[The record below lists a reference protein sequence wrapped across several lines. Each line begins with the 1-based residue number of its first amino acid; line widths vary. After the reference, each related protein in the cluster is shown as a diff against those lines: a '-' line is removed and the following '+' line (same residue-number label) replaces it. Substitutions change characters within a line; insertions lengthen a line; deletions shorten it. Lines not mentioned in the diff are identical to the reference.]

1 MANKIYDFLPGHLKN
16 SELET
21 IFETTLERVFSQG
34 DMEKVKAYVGRKEKG
49 INAEHDIYLSFPPH
63 AFTRE
68 NYGLEPVYSSDE
80 QKVFYEDLLNA
91 LFNKGALTNDHRRLF
106 DTEKKTVNIPID
118 LDKFVN
124 WSMYYWVKPGF
135 VNDGSLTQNNNKHY
149 VTIDRPGSSWFSV
162 VNSWYHY
169 DDIRDKITDDN
180 YTLIEQAKRPIIEF
194 DNKIELADSMLNISE
209 WEFPK
214 FKMYDQSGT
223 YITDAKIFSYTV
235 GDSELYQADQELGFI
250 PVVNSGDYT
259 SEFLFETDVTDN
271 SQFHYVE
278 HIKNLN
284 TPFSSIGLVND
295 VSNFAGVAAVFVDNG
310 TDTYELVENT
320 NYTIVGNKITIV
332 PDSNGLVLQD
342 GYIVNDTVNEILTVA
357 SGQTLDVKVVFAPN
371 NTTTHNDMYI
381 KSNFDYRNYR
391 KEFGRDAKRV
401 LTLSQTPKNAE
412 AVDVYIDGIKQINN
426 YTVTGNDI
434 TFNVNADPVGFVH
447 VDVCTNNPVTTD
459 GDTGFQRLHHS
470 LEYNVD
476 NKSYLNSQI
485 PYSTWYEHF
494 VRIIETTPGLSGEP
508 NGVNNYRKLGN
519 NILKTRHN
527 DQGSVMVVNSID
539 VRDAYF
545 SLSRDDY
552 DPIKSFEFLS
562 TSYQGY
568 KNKLIT
574 TVREIL
580 SDAGGES
587 KSNIE
592 ILEEAIN
599 TIGLSKRQ
607 SISIF
612 DNLLKINYGEV
623 HSNYATTTLDIVL
636 GTKDQFIPTELGQV
650 IDDKTLTVIK
660 NDEVLR
666 LGPDYTI
673 LDSGDIIK
681 FEEDLLSTD
690 TIALRKFDSVK
701 EAYIPPSSTFLKI
714 NPAFIPGRVQDGN
727 YQNSVEFIQGHD
739 GSITPK
745 FNDRTDDVLL
755 MFETLIWNSLED
767 NTART
772 NVDRFN
778 YGPYRRSSSEWELYE
793 KNYTMYPFFKKWM
806 IRNNIDNLHN
816 TDFDPNDW
824 KTWNYRT
831 IDADSPGHWRGIY
844 QYAYNTDNPLFE
856 PWKAVGLSQEPG
868 DFRLKYGID
877 TNTIHFWTT
886 LFADYNITNLPIPVD
901 SNGVLKEPN
910 ELFFNSSITNSEI
923 VLMDEDWEF
932 GDGSPTEMAW
942 RRSSE
947 YPFIE
952 FILMMLTKPFKVFYD
967 YKTQVAEGVTIYNK
981 KEGFNTTNILQ
992 KKKNYDFKLGSKLGG
1007 FVNNFRLLA
1016 ENTSL
1021 NNSRYTDIPK
1031 DNFELMIHSGE
1042 PNRSE
1047 FFSALIIEKVSLDS
1061 SYPVYSLAD
1070 TTGYYAGDIVLNSS
1084 DGKYYRRKETGQSQ
1098 AEQSGSITFDYSSWT
1113 MISQPKTR
1121 KYGYRIQGYDD
1132 INPTFFA
1139 MEWDKVSGEKAFS
1152 TKGDRENLNE
1162 WQQGAFYRKDS
1173 YMKYD
1178 GQPYLCLRE
1187 HTSSSLLDD
1196 NIEDWKKLA
1205 EWPRTNKVTVH
1216 GYKEFK
1222 ADQVKNYNYG
1232 QVLESLDEVAHLML
1246 GYQKYLEYIG
1256 WGFTDIDE
1264 QGQTVD
1270 FEQLLYKFLEWSSE
1284 DHGPGEFITLSP
1296 MLVTGSF
1303 TAPYGVAS
1311 VRRETFKNFYRVV
1324 DASGRLVP
1332 DNQIKFSTDG
1342 KTINF
1347 RANIPVYGMKIDIQD
1362 VEHAFVVD
1370 RVDSFGD
1377 VIYDP
1382 FLHDRNLRMQI
1393 DCNKSKNWDGTLTVD
1408 GYLPYGDELIPN
1420 FETLTSDSKYFRDT
1434 LVDQNLE
1441 IINRLKESQL
1451 GYTKK
1456 DYLRNH
1462 GVERESQLEF
1472 YKGFLSH
1479 KGTNSAVNRIINNN
1493 GNFKDIGHEHIW
1505 AFKLSDYGKLNN
1517 GFVETKTI
1525 NTIDMVSDPHKIQYD
1540 NIENSFVLREKPK
1553 GYPLKTTGYVDG
1565 KDVVYTV
1572 KTEYDLE
1579 NINANELNEGDTA
1592 WVQFDPAREWDVR
1605 RLSEVAEI
1613 GYVGETS
1620 DNQLYV
1626 GLTNQITTID
1636 SVYLKI
1642 KNSDIDPEISDYYFL
1657 VDNGTRDVDGVT
1669 VYEYLV
1675 FERNYEPLI
1684 VEIDNSS
1691 SNSLFVPTGT
1701 NSGVEAI
1708 GSVSYPV
1715 FNSGDELVIDGVSH
1729 VYTPGSGGGTGGLI
1743 LGGTTATVDPVV
1755 GEGEQGRIVV
1765 YDSNGFIANTNT
1777 VITFDGTSA
1786 LGTLGVTSTNG
1797 DEFTING
1804 ESVTVEYSST
1814 QNIEAITD
1822 STLTDTIPTGGTL
1835 VFNST
1840 GETQSS
1846 VTIQDIQHVGSISN
1860 PELTSTSS
1868 LKVNGNIITFTVAA
1882 PVTGSNT
1889 VENFTGESTPVSSVT
1904 LSSSMTNFLPG
1915 TITVDNGD
1923 GATTLTTSDYS
1934 YDASTKVITFNSAI
1948 VDGADANGLADIS
1961 VEKVAQPV
1969 ITPMTTTEIVNT
1981 INSSAVPITA
1991 SLDASNQLV
2000 IDSSESYLNLSGPV
2014 LVDLGLITSGS
2025 SLIES
2030 KLNLLAHDIDA
2041 ISYLTA
2047 FINSNSQL
2055 EIETAKDDLTIG
2067 GTVRAVMGLLT
2078 TYDATT
2084 DPTAGSIVAQIN
2096 ARGIVGVTALKI
2108 GSNIKIVSN
2117 TNNLDIVEITAGAL
2131 FRLGFATNPVD
2142 VDSATTIRDNIN
2154 EALVNLSGT
2163 NATLNANRQ
2172 IVITSDQASIVIE
2185 NLSGNPW
2192 NDIGIGIG
2200 TYNTSTSTQLASAN
2214 DFKDQINQANDKV
2227 LVSVSSDGRLVFTN
2241 TSVSM
2246 SFSGTSQSLLDKIG
2260 LFREYTSVTSNNN
2273 FKAMRWKSVRYSQF
2287 YLFDTFDSFY
2297 SDLGLNAEAL
2307 IWADDY
2313 SGLGW
2318 SVLHRDITGTLTV
2331 RNRQANTVEVDYIN
2345 RVIIKDNENFFNY
2358 QLFDPI
2364 NLKLPGEIIKNLDY
2378 ITWEDPAGYDKDTSK
2393 ELWLDQYLGETWW
2406 DTSLARYYRY
2416 NDYGDSNGR
2425 IVENFITKYWGKLVP
2440 GSEINVKKWTKS
2452 QTLPEGV
2459 ETYTTKIYFDTE
2471 KNRSITEY
2479 FYWSEEGSEPEFG
2492 KTLSIEETKMLLE
2505 SGNIKNKFI
2514 PIDIDKIIINNNA
2527 YVFDG
2532 DTIDVSVEYN
2542 TQEDTDKK
2550 HTDWKLLQEYTTQR
2564 PDDELIKPLIDSLA
2578 GVEYTDYISLAVDQ
2592 SMLGDNVHIK
2602 INIPFFNNATYGD
2615 VTHNDTVVTVNNH
2628 IVDAQKLTF
2637 ESNQV
2642 RISKPFD
2649 IVVGD
2654 IVRVYRMKDYENNWF
2669 ADLQSARENFA
2680 SSVNAHFSKR
2690 HLVAK
2695 YPEYK
2700 EFIQAGNLSLEL
2712 EDWYL
2717 TDEYKTIERFS
2728 YLSKTRV
2735 FDMLKLYNDEGV
2747 KSFKLQLPTHDE
2759 YYFEHEGTL
2768 RLVNSS
2774 NSALNVSFT
2783 DIAFPDNSTV
2793 NKKYY
2798 ENAIGVQIHELFH
2811 LMLDYTEDKEINRIF
2826 FDMINYMYTEKTY
2839 PDWIFKTSYIDV
2851 NLFNRNLRKYA
2862 IYQRDSYDDVIEY
2875 ITEAKPYHTKI
2886 REVVR
2891 YYGKEEIANTRVGI
2905 AENMNLTL
2913 DFGNHLR
2920 YADDVLDG
2928 GDHNSDIDPNTHT
2941 DLEEGTYEAGRLLR
2955 TRYTRS
2961 DGKSEN
2967 SFDTGLVNADFRE
2980 SSIVFVDQINPNKKF
2995 FYVYDIYGRMWEFKV
3010 TGTDTVHSFN
3020 NNILTVNT
3028 GTTNSDLYNE
3038 HASKENE
3045 EIIAVRTK
3053 PKTYSITGITTDS
3066 TIDNPV
3072 VITMNGHDLND
3083 GDGVSITGVKG
3094 TTELNLNTYYV
3105 EKVDNNNIRLYV
3117 DSLLKYPINGA
3128 EFTAYTSDGTVK
3140 LIDRLEF
3147 MLYNSV
3153 DTQNL
3158 TISKRKLLSG
3168 LGYKFNTDD
3177 EIFVLSGNLVHIDK
3191 SDGRDYTQQGYSTYG
3206 YSAP

>member
-21 IFETTLERVFSQG
+21 IFETTLERVFSKG
-34 DMEKVKAYVGRKEKG
+34 DMEKVRAYVGRKEKG
-49 INAEHDIYLSFPPH
+49 INSEQDIYLSYPPH

-80 QKVFYEDLLNA
+80 QKVFYEDLLNS

-106 DTEKKTVNIPID
+106 DTEKKTINIPID

-135 VNDGSLTQNNNKHY
+135 VTDNSLTQSNFKHY
-149 VTIDRPGSSWFSV
+149 VTVGRPGSSWFSV

-194 DNKIELADSMLNISE
+194 DNKIELADSMSSISS

-235 GDSELYQADQELGFI
+235 GDSELYQTDQELGFI
-250 PVVNSGDYT
+250 PVVKSGDYT
-259 SEFLFETDVTDN
+259 SEYCFETDVPDD

-284 TPFSSIGLVND
+284 TPLSSINLVND
-295 VSNFAGVAAVFVDNG
+295 MSNFQGPAAVFIDNG
-310 TDTYELVENT
+310 TGLYQLVKDT
-320 NYTIVGNKITIV
+320 NYTITGNALTII

-342 GYIVNDTVNEILTVA
+342 GYIVNSDDNVTLDVPT
-357 SGQTLDVKVVFAPN
+357 GQTLDIKVVLAPN

-381 KSNFDYRNYR
+381 KSDFDYRNYR
-391 KEFGRDAKRV
+391 KEFGRNATRV
-401 LTLSQTPKNAE
+401 LTLSQTPKNSN

-426 YTVTGNDI
+426 YTVSGNDI

-447 VDVCTNNPVTTD
+447 VDICTNGPVTTD

-476 NKSYLNSQI
+476 NKTYLNTQI

-494 VRIIETTPGLSGEP
+494 LRIIETTPGLSGEP
-508 NGVNNYRKLGN
+508 NGVNNYRELGN
-519 NILKTRHN
+519 NTLKTRHN
-527 DQGSVMVVNSID
+527 NQGSVMVVNSVD

-562 TSYQGY
+562 TAYQGY
-568 KNKLIT
+568 KNKFIT
-574 TVREIL
+574 TVRDIL
-580 SDAGGES
+580 SDPGGDS
-587 KSNIE
+587 KTSLE
-592 ILEEAIN
+592 ILEEAIAN
-599 TIGLSKRQ
+599 IGLSKRQ

-612 DNLLKINYGEV
+612 DNLLKINYGEIF
-623 HSNYATTTLDIVL
+623 SNYSTASLDIVL
-636 GTKDQFIPTELGQV
+636 GTKEQFIPTDLGQ
-650 IDDKTLTVIK
+650 ILNDKELTVIK
-660 NDEVLR
+660 NDVVLK
-666 LGPDYTI
+666 LGVDYTI
-673 LDSGDIIK
+673 STSGEQINFID
-681 FEEDLLSTD
+681 DLVSTD
-690 TIALRKFDSVK
+690 TISLRKYDSVD

-714 NPAFIPGRVQDGN
+714 NPAFIPGVVLDGSYTN
-727 YQNSVEFIQGHD
+727 AVEFIQGHD

-745 FNDRTDDVLL
+745 FGDRTDDILL
-755 MFETLIWNSLED
+755 MFETLIWNSLDD
-767 NTART
+767 NITRT

-778 YGPYRRSSSEWELYE
+778 YGPYSRSSADWELYE

-806 IRNNIDNLHN
+806 IRNNIDNLYN
-816 TDFDPNDW
+816 TDYDPNDW

-844 QYAYNTDNPLFE
+844 QFAYNTDNPLFE
-856 PWKAVGLSQEPG
+856 PWKVVGLSQEPA
-868 DFRLKYGID
+868 DFKLKYG
-877 TNTIHFWTT
+877 TNSNTYHFWST
-886 LFADYNITNLPIPVD
+886 LFTDYNITNTPIPVD
-901 SNGVLKEPN
+901 SNGDLKPVN
-910 ELFFNSSITNSEI
+910 ELFFNSSITSSDV
-923 VLMDEDWEF
+923 VLMKEDWEF

-952 FILMMLTKPFKVFYD
+952 FILMMLTKPFKVFHE
-967 YKTQVAEGVTIYNK
+967 YKDQVTEGIRIHNK
-981 KEGFNTTNILQ
+981 KEGSNTTNILQ
-992 KKKNYDFKLGSKLGG
+992 KKQNYDFKLGSKLGG

-1021 NNSRYTDIPK
+1021 NNSRYTDVPK
-1031 DNFELMIHSGE
+1031 DNFDLVIHAGE

-1047 FFSALIIEKVSLDS
+1047 FFSAIIIEKVSLDDS
-1061 SYPVYSLAD
+1061 FPVYLRAD
-1070 TTGYYAGDIVLNSS
+1070 TSWYQPGDIVLNSA
-1084 DGKYYRRKETGQSQ
+1084 DGKYYRRKQAGQTQ
-1098 AEQSGSITFDYSSWT
+1098 AEQTGTITFDYSAWT

-1173 YMKYD
+1173 YMKYE
-1178 GQPYLCLRE
+1178 GQPYVCLRE
-1187 HTSSSLLDD
+1187 HTSTTLLDD
-1196 NIEDWKKLA
+1196 NIEDWKKLV
-1205 EWPRTNKVTVH
+1205 EWPRTNKVTAN

-1222 ADQVKNYNYG
+1222 SDQIKNFNYG
-1232 QVLESLDEVAHLML
+1232 QILENIDDVAHLML
-1246 GYQKYLEYIG
+1246 GYQKYLEFIG

-1284 DHGPGEFITLSP
+1284 NHGPGEFITLSP

-1332 DNQIKFSTDG
+1332 DNQITFTTDG

-1347 RANIPVYGMKIDIQD
+1347 RANVPVYGMKIDIQD

-1393 DCNKSKNWDGTLTVD
+1393 DCNKSRNWDGTLTVD

-1441 IINRLKESQL
+1441 IVNKLKASQI

-1462 GVERESQLEF
+1462 GIERESQLEF

-1479 KGTNSAVNRIINNN
+1479 KGTNSAVNRIVNNN

-1505 AFKLSDYGKLNN
+1505 AFKLAEYGKLNN
-1517 GFVETKTI
+1517 GYKETQSV
-1525 NTIDMVSDPHKIQYD
+1525 NTVDMISDPHRVQFD
-1540 NIENSFVLREKPK
+1540 NMENTFKLRENTK

-1572 KTEYDLE
+1572 NTEYDLE
-1579 NINANELNEGDTA
+1579 NIDAVELNEGDTA
-1592 WVQFDPAREWDVR
+1592 WIQFDPVRQWDVR

-1626 GLTNQITTID
+1626 GLTNQIDTTD

-1642 KNSDIDPEISDYYFL
+1642 KNSDIDPEVADYYFL

-1729 VYTPGSGGGTGGLI
+1729 VYTPGSGGGTGGLVI
-1743 LGGTTATVDPVV
+1743 GGTTATVDPVV
-1755 GEGEQGRIVV
+1755 SEGEQARIIV

-1777 VITFDGTSA
+1777 LITFDGTSA
-1786 LGTLGVTSTNG
+1786 SGTLGVSSVNG
-1797 DEFTING
+1797 DVFNING
-1804 ESVTVEYSST
+1804 EAVTVQFSST
-1814 QNIEAITD
+1814 QNIEAITS
-1822 STLTDTIPTGGTL
+1822 STETDTIPTGGTL

-1840 GETQSS
+1840 GEAQATA
-1846 VTIQDIQHVGSISN
+1846 TIQDIQHVGSTSN
-1860 PELTSTSS
+1860 PELTSTKS
-1868 LKVNGNIITFTVAA
+1868 LSVNGNLITFTVAA
-1882 PVTGSNT
+1882 PVTGSNS

-1904 LSSSMTNFLPG
+1904 LTSNMTNFLPG

-1923 GATTLTTSDYS
+1923 GATTLATSDYS
-1934 YDASTKVITFNSAI
+1934 YDTNTKVITFNSAI
-1948 VDGADANGLADIS
+1948 QDGTDANGLADIS
-1961 VEKVAQPV
+1961 VQLVAQPV
-1969 ITPMTTTEIVNT
+1969 VTPMTTTEIVNT
-1981 INSSAVPITA
+1981 INSSAAPITA
-1991 SLDASNQLV
+1991 SLNGSNQLV
-2000 IDSSESYLNLSGPV
+2000 IDTSESYLNLSGSI
-2014 LVDLGLITSGS
+2014 LVDLGLLTSGS

-2030 KLNLLAHDIDA
+2030 KLNLLAQDINA
-2041 ISYLTA
+2041 VSYLTA
-2047 FINSNSQL
+2047 FINANSQL
-2055 EIETAKDDLTIG
+2055 EIETTNDDLTIG
-2067 GTVRAVMGLLT
+2067 GTARASMGLLT

-2084 DPTAGSIVAQIN
+2084 DPTAASIVAQIN
-2096 ARGIVGVTALKI
+2096 ARGITGISATKI

-2117 TNNLDIVEITAGAL
+2117 SNNLDITETTSGAL
-2131 FRLGFATNPVD
+2131 SRLGFATNPVD

-2154 EALVNLSGT
+2154 EALSTLSGT
-2163 NATLNANRQ
+2163 SATLNANRQ
-2172 IVITSDQASIVIE
+2172 IVITSDQASIVLE
-2185 NLSGNPW
+2185 NVSGNPW
-2192 NDIGIGIG
+2192 NDIGISVG
-2200 TYNTSTSTQLASAN
+2200 TYNSSTSTQLASVS
-2214 DFKDQINQANDKV
+2214 DFKDQINQASSDV
-2227 LVSVSSDGRLVFTN
+2227 LVSITSDGRMVFTN
-2241 TSVSM
+2241 SNVSM
-2246 SFSGTSQSLLDKIG
+2246 SFSGTSQTVLDKIG
-2260 LFREYTSVTSNNN
+2260 LFREYTAVTSNNN

-2297 SDLGLNAEAL
+2297 NDLGLNAEAL

-2313 SGLGW
+2313 LGNGW
-2318 SVLHRDITGTLTV
+2318 SVLYRDITGTLTV
-2331 RNRQANTVEVDYIN
+2331 RNRQANTVEVDYLR
-2345 RVIIKDNENFFNY
+2345 RVIVKDGENFYNY
-2358 QLFDPI
+2358 QLFDPL
-2364 NLKLPGEIIKNLDY
+2364 NLKLPGDIIKNLDY
-2378 ITWEDPAGYDKDTSK
+2378 ITWEDPAGYDTDTSK
-2393 ELWLDQYLGETWW
+2393 ELWLDQYIGQTWW

-2416 NDYGDSNGR
+2416 NDYGDANGR
-2425 IVENFITKYWGKLVP
+2425 IVESFATKYWGKLVP

-2452 QTLPEGV
+2452 ETLPEGI
-2459 ETYTTKIYFDTE
+2459 ETYTTKVYFDTD
-2471 KNRSITEY
+2471 KNRSVTEY

-2514 PIDIDKIIINNNA
+2514 PIDVDKIIISNNA
-2527 YVFDG
+2527 YVFNNSSV
-2532 DTIDVSVEYN
+2532 DVSVEYN
-2542 TQEDTDKK
+2542 TQPDTDKK
-2550 HTDWKLLQEYTTQR
+2550 HADWKLLQQYTTQR
-2564 PDDELIKPLIDSLA
+2564 PDDEIIKPLIDSLA
-2578 GVEYTDYISLAVDQ
+2578 GVQYTNYISLAVEQ
-2592 SMLGDNVHIK
+2592 SMLGDPDTTK
-2602 INIPFFNNATYGD
+2602 INVGFLDSPTYGD
-2615 VTHNDTVVTVNNH
+2615 ATLNDTVVTVNNH
-2628 IVDAQKLTF
+2628 IVDAQYITF
-2637 ESNQV
+2637 FTDGNPANAQV
-2642 RISKPFD
+2642 RISKQFS
-2649 IVVGD
+2649 IIVGD
-2654 IVRVYRMKDYENNWF
+2654 IVRVYRMTDYQNNWF
-2669 ADLQSARENFA
+2669 KDLQSARENFA

-2700 EFIQAGNLSLEL
+2700 EFIQGDNLILSL

-2728 YLSKTRV
+2728 YLSKTRT
-2735 FDMLKLYNDEGV
+2735 FDMLKLYNDQGV

-2774 NSALNVSFT
+2774 KSALNVSFN
-2783 DIAFPDNSTV
+2783 DIVFPDNSTLS
-2793 NKKYY
+2793 KKYY
-2798 ENAIGVQIHELFH
+2798 ENAIGVQVHELFH

-2826 FDMINYMYTEKTY
+2826 FDMINYMYTEKTH

-2886 REVVR
+2886 REVIR
-2891 YYGKEEIANTRVGI
+2891 YYSKEEIADARVSI
-2905 AENMNLTL
+2905 AENMHLTL
-2913 DFGNHLR
+2913 DFGNNLR
-2920 YADDVLDG
+2920 YADIVKDG
-2928 GDHNSDIDPNTHT
+2928 GSWAESEHPE
-2941 DLEEGTYEAGRLLR
+2941 LEDGTYEQGRLLR
-2955 TRYTRS
+2955 TRYTLS
-2961 DGKSEN
+2961 DGKGDN

-2980 SSIVFVDQINPNKKF
+2980 SSIVFVDQFTDSTKATHDKTF
-2995 FYVYDIYGRMWEFKV
+2995 LYVYDMYGRGWKIDITGETTVASMTNDTIVVNSATPFSVASDENRKLIAIRNETTGDIEFMTYSNK
-3010 TGTDTVHSFN
+3010 DTV
-3020 NNILTVNT
+3020 
-3028 GTTNSDLYNE
+3028 
-3038 HASKENE
+3038 
-3045 EIIAVRTK
+3045 
-3053 PKTYSITGITTDS
+3053 
-3066 TIDNPV
+3066 
-3072 VITMNGHDLND
+3072 
-3083 GDGVSITGVKG
+3083 
-3094 TTELNLNTYYV
+3094 
-3105 EKVDNNNIRLYV
+3105 
-3117 DSLLKYPINGA
+3117 
-3128 EFTAYTSDGTVK
+3128 
-3140 LIDRLEF
+3140 
-3147 MLYNSV
+3147 
-3153 DTQNL
+3153 NL
-3158 TISKRKLLSG
+3158 TISERG
-3168 LGYKFNTDD
+3168 LYTGMGTVPGTTTKVYALGTPL
-3177 EIFVLSGNLVHIDK
+3177 EIVLHEMV
-3191 SDGRDYTQQGYSTYG
+3191 
-3206 YSAP
+3206 